1 MEVLNESVKVLRYPP
16 LLHKKNKIY
25 YWGDVLYCVLAYG
38 ALPEDYVSLK
48 FYEKSRKERGKY
60 VTAGNKRLFYKKFYD
75 DEARKTLANK
85 SLFSKKF
92 HEFVKRD
99 WLYTPDV
106 AIDEVEA
113 FVRRHGKVIVKS
125 NSSTWGMGISVV
137 DATKMEELLNEIRNG
152 KQFMIEEVLEN
163 HPDVGKLNPSSLQTL
178 RVETCIDAEGE
189 FHLLNVL
196 LMMGTTKTIVSN
208 CHSGGIMCH
217 VDIKT
222 GKIAYQLNKPYNY
235 YLYQIFSQ
243 SGAFTWK
250 LIFLVPT
257 AIIMG
262 LLLLGP
268 IQNYSWT
275 FVLPTLICMLLA
287 VFLTCIIYGTVGL
300 LTFWLEE
307 ATPFTWIIQKF
318 QMLLGLFFPPE
329 FFPTWLQPVIVYSP
343 IYAMI
348 SGPCKLMANFSWELF
363 AQVFISQISYITIF
377 VMLGTIIYK
386 TGAKKVNVHG
396 G

>member
-1 MEVLNESVKVLRYPP
+1 MNKYFSIYKTSFKQESKTFANSIISVISFIVIIYIFQQLWQFIYGDQGGGTLINGYTLNMMIWYMIMAEVLMYSVNAR
-16 LLHKKNKIY
+16 
-25 YWGDVLYCVLAYG
+25 A
-38 ALPEDYVSLK
+38 
-48 FYEKSRKERGKY
+48 
-60 VTAGNKRLFYKKFYD
+60 VTRAFGN
-75 DEARKTLANK
+75 
-85 SLFSKKF
+85 
-92 HEFVKRD
+92 
-99 WLYTPDV
+99 
-106 AIDEVEA
+106 
-113 FVRRHGKVIVKS
+113 
-125 NSSTWGMGISVV
+125 
-137 DATKMEELLNEIRNG
+137 
-152 KQFMIEEVLEN
+152 
-163 HPDVGKLNPSSLQTL
+163 
-178 RVETCIDAEGE
+178 
-189 FHLLNVL
+189 
-196 LMMGTTKTIVSN
+196 
-208 CHSGGIMCH
+208 
-217 VDIKT
+217 DIKT

-268 IQNYSWT
+268 ISNYNWT
-275 FVLPTLICMLLA
+275 FVFPTLISMLLA
-287 VFLTCIIYGTVGL
+287 VFLTCIIYGSVGL

-329 FFPTWLQPVIVYSP
+329 FFPTWLQPFIIYSP

-363 AQVFISQISYITIF
+363 FQVFISQISYITIF
-377 VMLGTIIYK
+377 VVLGVIIFK
-386 TGAKKVNVHG
+386 SGAKKVNVHG